1 MYSIIFFSVFRL
13 TSVEETHRACLE
25 IRDEQKGVIRDLK
38 NELSACEKNYEM
50 LHQEY
55 DELNVRLVYVL
66 VFFLVKN
73 DFNFFFNKK

>member
-1 MYSIIFFSVFRL
+1 MYSIIFSFVFSL
-13 TSVEETHRACLE
+13 ASVEETHRTCLE

-55 DELNVRLVYVL
+55 DALNVRLVDIFIL
-66 VFFLVKN
+66 VIN
-73 DFNFFFNKK
+73 D